1 MSTIFRQRAVLGAGG
16 GGWRMEGQPKGSL
29 DLGAGTECY
38 TDVPILQHPGIYSK
52 SFTKKELRELE
63 KGGTHSFSQKLLG

>member
-1 MSTIFRQRAVLGAGG
+1 
-16 GGWRMEGQPKGSL
+16 MEGQPKGSL
-29 DLGAGTECY
+29 DPGAGTECY